1 MTKLTIKI
9 TEQAEQD
16 IKEIKKYIEKD
27 NQTAAKAL
35 FIKIK
40 NAFITL
46 SEYPNLGI
54 NRPELADDKNIFF
67 YVVHCHYLIVYQ
79 IMDDTLNIVRILTS
93 YQNICDIL

>member
-1 MTKLTIKI
+1 MTKLIVKI

-16 IKEIKKYIEKD
+16 IKEIKKFIEKD
-27 NQTAAKAL
+27 NKEAAKAL

-54 NRPELADDKNIFF
+54 NRPELTDDNNIFF

-79 IMDDTLNIVRILTS
+79 VKDSTLNIVRVLTS